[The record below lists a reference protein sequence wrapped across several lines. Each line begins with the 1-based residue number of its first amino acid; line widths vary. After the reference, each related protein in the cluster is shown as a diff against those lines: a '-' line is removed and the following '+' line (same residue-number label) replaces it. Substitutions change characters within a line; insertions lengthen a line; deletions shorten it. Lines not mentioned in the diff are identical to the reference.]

1 MTVPSV
7 LSFPSHDPWQN
18 LAREE
23 TWLDALPAG
32 QSRLVLYVNSPCIV
46 LGKHQ
51 NPLRE
56 VRLDEADRRGVPLVR
71 RTSGGGT
78 VWHDEGNLNWSWLGP
93 KDGYERAEV
102 SATVASALAPLGLT
116 VDVGDKGD
124 LFLGGKKVSGA
135 AYLFRRDRVL
145 HHGTLLCRA
154 RLDDLHG
161 VLGPTGTLV
170 DWVGVASRPQ
180 PVTNLNIDVAAA
192 AGALVAGFSA
202 SSATVSAGSG
212 DGAFEARVAAR
223 AASLGSEGWL
233 WDQTPPFTWK
243 GATRHGELTATVRSG
258 MVEALR
264 DDTNRNLSNM
274 VGKRFFDPE
283 FFDYIRTREVV

>member
-1 MTVPSV
+1 MFR
-7 LSFPSHDPWQN
+7 LGGLDPWEH

-23 TWLDALPAG
+23 CWLDELAPG
-32 QSRLVLYVNSPCIV
+32 ESTLVLYVNSPCIV
-46 LGKHQ
+46 VGKHQ

-56 VRLDEADRRGVPLVR
+56 VRLAEAARRGVPLVR
-71 RTSGGGT
+71 RASGGGT

-93 KDGYERAEV
+93 KDDYDRAEV
-102 SATVASALAPLGLT
+102 SNAVASSLAPLGLAI
-116 VDVGDKGD
+116 DVGEKGD

-170 DWVGVASRPQ
+170 EWVGVASRPQ

-192 AGALVAGFSA
+192 GEALAAGFGAGAAVSDGLGNAG
-202 SSATVSAGSG
+202 
-212 DGAFEARVAAR
+212 FEARVAAR
-223 AASLGSEGWL
+223 ADELADAAWL
-233 WDQTPPFTWK
+233 WDQTPPFTWT
-243 GATRHGELTATVRSG
+243 GPTRHGEATFTVRSG
-258 MVEALR
+258 VVEDAR
-264 DDTNRNLSNM
+264 DDTNQNLSNM